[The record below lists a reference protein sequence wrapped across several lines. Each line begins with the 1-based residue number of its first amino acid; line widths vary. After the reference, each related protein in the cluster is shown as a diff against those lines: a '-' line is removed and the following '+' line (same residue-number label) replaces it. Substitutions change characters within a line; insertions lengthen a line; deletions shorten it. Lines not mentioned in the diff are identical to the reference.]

1 MEQRVADVEECNA
14 DINEVL
20 AYKLE
25 LQKSIQA
32 QLTDLEALS
41 HRNNICI
48 HSIPERAEGDNM
60 KAFLEGFIY
69 NKKKKKLTS
78 PTPLLVFNTAT
89 AHLDPGHRKVLTRD
103 QWLSTFWS
111 LQLKS

>member
-48 HSIPERAEGDNM
+48 HGIPEGAEGDNM
-60 KAFLEGFIY
+60 KAFLEGL
-69 NKKKKKLTS
+69 KKKKRADPPRHPSWYLTL
-78 PTPLLVFNTAT
+78 PPLTWIQTTPRF
-89 AHLDPGHRKVLTRD
+89 
-103 QWLSTFWS
+103 
-111 LQLKS
+111 